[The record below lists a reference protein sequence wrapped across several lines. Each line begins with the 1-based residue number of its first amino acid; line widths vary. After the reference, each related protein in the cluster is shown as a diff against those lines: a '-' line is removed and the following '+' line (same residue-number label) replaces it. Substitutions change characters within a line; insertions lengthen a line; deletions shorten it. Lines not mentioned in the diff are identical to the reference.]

1 MILNSKKNN
10 LITAPLAS
18 CVTFTTASALKD
30 VHRGGNAKVLDKKI
44 DLLKI
49 KNPTLPKYD
58 LDFKKL
64 LQSRTDIKY

>member
-10 LITAPLAS
+10 IITAPLIS

-58 LDFKKL
+58 
-64 LQSRTDIKY
+64 